1 VADSS
6 VFDRVCS
13 ELEARTSLDRLAVRG
28 TIRIALKNA
37 GLDAA
42 SVDAAQM
49 GVVLRKLVPAE
60 LAARGVGDAAALC
73 ERIAEEIAGL
83 RSDGA
88 RDRAAEAAATIGRFG
103 S

>member
-60 LAARGVGDAAALC
+60 LAARGVGDGPALC

-83 RSDGA
+83 RSDGS

>member
-1 VADSS
+1 VADSP
-6 VFDRVCS
+6 VFDRVCA

-28 TIRIALKNA
+28 TIRIALKSA
-37 GLDAA
+37 GLEAA
-42 SVDAAQM
+42 AVDAAQM
-49 GVVLRKLVPAE
+49 GVVLRKLVPGE
-60 LAARGVGDAAALC
+60 LSARGVEGGPALC

-83 RSDGA
+83 RSDGV

>member
-1 VADSS
+1 VADSP
-6 VFDRVCS
+6 VFDRVCT

-42 SVDAAQM
+42 AVDAAQM

-60 LAARGVGDAAALC
+60 LAARGVAGAPALC

-83 RSDGA
+83 RTDGV

>member
-49 GVVLRKLVPAE
+49 GVVLRMLVPAE
-60 LAARGVGDAAALC
+60 LAARGVAGAPALC
-73 ERIAEEIAGL
+73 EAVAEEIAGL
-83 RSDGA
+83 RTDGV

>member
-1 VADSS
+1 MADSA
-6 VFDRVCS
+6 VFDRVS
-13 ELEARTSLDRLAVRG
+13 ADLEARTSLDRLAVRG

-42 SVDAAQM
+42 AVDAAQM

-60 LAARGVGDAAALC
+60 LAARGVTGAPALC
-73 ERIAEEIAGL
+73 EQIAEEIAGL
-83 RSDGA
+83 RTVSV

>member
-1 VADSS
+1 MADST
-6 VFDRVCS
+6 VFDRVCA
-13 ELEARTSLDRLAVRG
+13 ELESRTSLDRLAVRG

-37 GLDAA
+37 GLEAA
-42 SVDAAQM
+42 AVDAAQM

-60 LAARGVGDAAALC
+60 LASRGVADAPALC
-73 ERIAEEIAGL
+73 DQIAEEIAGL
-83 RSDGA
+83 RTEGV